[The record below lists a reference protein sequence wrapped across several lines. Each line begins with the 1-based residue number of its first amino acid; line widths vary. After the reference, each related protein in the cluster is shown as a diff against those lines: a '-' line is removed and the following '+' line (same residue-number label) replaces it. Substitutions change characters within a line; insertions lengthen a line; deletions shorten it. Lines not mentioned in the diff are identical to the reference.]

1 MRQWIG
7 LWLLAVNAAG
17 FLLMGSDKRRAIL
30 RAQRVPERVFLLL
43 SVLGGAA
50 GVLAGMVSFRHKTKH
65 GKFALGVP
73 AILLAQILLGFWL
86 LARG

>member
-1 MRQWIG
+1 
-7 LWLLAVNAAG
+7 
-17 FLLMGSDKRRAIL
+17 MGSDKRRAIL

>member
-17 FLLMGSDKRRAIL
+17 FLLMGADKRRAIL